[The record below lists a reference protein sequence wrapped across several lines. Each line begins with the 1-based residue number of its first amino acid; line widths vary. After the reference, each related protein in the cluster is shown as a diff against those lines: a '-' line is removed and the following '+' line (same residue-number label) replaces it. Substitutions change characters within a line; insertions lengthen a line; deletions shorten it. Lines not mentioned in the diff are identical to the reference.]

1 MVFFLNTLQELPLRE
16 EGLSEQNFLMTP
28 LQTLLMYDLPPA
40 FEQLERIVE
49 KYELTDQKITDI
61 PPEVKKEIETVNRS
75 PYWKGIYNWIVA
87 KIKGE
92 DGSLGEG
99 PLFIQIRKGELWRLA
114 SPCVLH
120 QGLLHILFNML
131 WLWYL
136 GRPIEERIGPSR
148 YLLLTLATG
157 IGANTIQYLMSG
169 PFFVGYSGVVMG
181 LAGFIWMRE
190 RIAPWE
196 GYPLN
201 RATLLFLVFFI
212 LAIFGLQFAAFL
224 MQIFSS
230 RTFALQHRK

>member
-99 PLFIQIRKGELWRLA
+99 PLFIQIRKGSCGGLPVRA
-114 SPCVLH
+114 SSTRGSSTFSSICS
-120 QGLLHILFNML
+120 GF
-131 WLWYL
+131 
-136 GRPIEERIGPSR
+136 
-148 YLLLTLATG
+148 G
-157 IGANTIQYLMSG
+157 ISDAPLRS
-169 PFFVGYSGVVMG
+169 G
-181 LAGFIWMRE
+181 LAL
-190 RIAPWE
+190 P
-196 GYPLN
+196 
-201 RATLLFLVFFI
+201 AT
-212 LAIFGLQFAAFL
+212 
-224 MQIFSS
+224 FSS
-230 RTFALQHRK
+230 HWQRALERTPSSI